1 MASQLTEDEIDDLLY
16 SARIGDNADLTTT
29 LSAIAARTSLS
40 PAEILLAARD
50 ESKATCLHMATGNGH
65 LETVTLLLSHFAG
78 RPAEEKTAFL
88 DAPNEFAN
96 TGLHWAALGGHL
108 EVVKALVEAG
118 AAVAK
123 ENDKGQVPLDLA
135 MEREG
140 EGGKVVEFFLKQAGM
155 REEEN
160 AEGGLSGGAEGV
172 TLDGDEVNGVEGEAK
187 VEGTV

>member
-1 MASQLTEDEIDDLLY
+1 M
-16 SARIGDNADLTTT
+16 
-29 LSAIAARTSLS
+29 
-40 PAEILLAARD
+40 
-50 ESKATCLHMATGNGH
+50 
-65 LETVTLLLSHFAG
+65 
-78 RPAEEKTAFL
+78 
-88 DAPNEFAN
+88 
-96 TGLHWAALGGHL
+96 HWAALGGHL

-160 AEGGLSGGAEGV
+160 AEGGLSGGVDGVALDGEGGGEGAEGK
-172 TLDGDEVNGVEGEAK
+172 GKAEGAPA
-187 VEGTV
+187 

>member
-1 MASQLTEDEIDDLLY
+1 MHEANPPPPPKD
-16 SARIGDNADLTTT
+16 
-29 LSAIAARTSLS
+29 
-40 PAEILLAARD
+40 
-50 ESKATCLHMATGNGH
+50 
-65 LETVTLLLSHFAG
+65 TVTLLLSHFAG
-78 RPAEEKTAFL
+78 RDDEDEKLSFL

-160 AEGGLSGGAEGV
+160 AEGGLSGGVDGVALDGEGEGEGAEGK
-172 TLDGDEVNGVEGEAK
+172 GKAEGAPA
-187 VEGTV
+187 

>member
-1 MASQLTEDEIDDLLY
+1 MKL
-16 SARIGDNADLTTT
+16 N
-29 LSAIAARTSLS
+29 
-40 PAEILLAARD
+40 PPPP
-50 ESKATCLHMATGNGH
+50 K
-65 LETVTLLLSHFAG
+65 ETVTLLLSHFAG
-78 RPAEEKTAFL
+78 RDDEDEKLAFL

-118 AAVAK
+118 AGVAR

-160 AEGGLSGGAEGV
+160 AEGGLSGGVEGVELDGEGEGEGGNGEAVVGNGKAEGASV
-172 TLDGDEVNGVEGEAK
+172 
-187 VEGTV
+187 

>member
-1 MASQLTEDEIDDLLY
+1 MKLT
-16 SARIGDNADLTTT
+16 
-29 LSAIAARTSLS
+29 
-40 PAEILLAARD
+40 PP
-50 ESKATCLHMATGNGH
+50 K
-65 LETVTLLLSHFAG
+65 ETVTLLLSHFAG
-78 RPAEEKTAFL
+78 RDDEDEKLSFL

-108 EVVKALVEAG
+108 EVMKALVEAG

-160 AEGGLSGGAEGV
+160 AEGGLSEGV
-172 TLDGDEVNGVEGEAK
+172 DGVGLDGEGEGENGEGVEGKGKA
-187 VEGTV
+187 EGAPA